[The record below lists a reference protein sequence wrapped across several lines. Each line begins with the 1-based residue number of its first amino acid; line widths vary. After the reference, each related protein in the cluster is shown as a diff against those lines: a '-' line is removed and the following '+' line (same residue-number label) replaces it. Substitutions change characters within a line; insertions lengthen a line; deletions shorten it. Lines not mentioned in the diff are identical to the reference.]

1 MEQDVFDAVILVG
14 GGEEVQAEVESC
26 VSERRPR
33 KRHWFV
39 NKVSESIANRLF
51 AVYEL

>member
-1 MEQDVFDAVILVG
+1 MFDAVILLG
-14 GGEEVQAEVESC
+14 GGEEIQAEVESGM
-26 VSERRPR
+26 SERRPR

-39 NKVSESIANRLF
+39 NKVSESIANCLF